1 MNRAGTGT
9 GPPSQKFPRANPTR
23 MTAFRALVFAVA
35 CVACRD
41 DASGSRL
48 GRLAE
53 SARAIAADGPPP
65 TTSPASLL
73 RDSAAADSAALA
85 TLPAAIRAD
94 FNVEPE
100 MQRAHRN
107 GGAETT
113 CREISDSTAPEI
125 RKRLRVQEP
134 NNLVILFVRA
144 HRRSGEL
151 KRVELVR
158 RADERPQRG
167 WVWDAERAEMDAV
180 EWTDGRQQTYTIPP
194 GTPTPRALRALGR
207 RLLVLDCA

>member
-1 MNRAGTGT
+1 
-9 GPPSQKFPRANPTR
+9 
-23 MTAFRALVFAVA
+23 MTAARTLCLLLA
-35 CVACRD
+35 CLACRED
-41 DASGSRL
+41 SSGSRL

-53 SARAIAADGPPP
+53 SARVRGAEGPPP

-73 RDSAAADSAALA
+73 RDSAAADSVALA
-85 TLPAAIRAD
+85 SLPATIRED
-94 FNVEPE
+94 FQVDAE
-100 MQRAHRN
+100 MQRARRN
-107 GGAETT
+107 AEAESA
-113 CREISDSTAPEI
+113 CREISDSTDAEI
-125 RKRLRVQEP
+125 RKRLRVQETD
-134 NNLVILFVRA
+134 NLLILFVRA

-151 KRVELVR
+151 KRVELLR
-158 RADERPQRG
+158 RAGQRPQRA